1 MRIPAVAEALAR
13 WLAMLGGLA
22 LVAVTGLTVT
32 SIVGRALTR
41 QGLGPIPG
49 DFELVEALTAFAVF
63 AFLPWC
69 QLRRGHATVDVF
81 TRALPERA
89 NRAID
94 LAAELLMTLVVVL
107 IAWRLWHGMWDKLRY
122 HETTFILQFPL
133 WWSFAAAFAAAAA
146 GVLVSFCVVALRLRE
161 LLAVADDAAHDAGG
175 DAPGDAGGA
184 P

>member
-1 MRIPAVAEALAR
+1 MRIPAVAEGLACG
-13 WLAMLGGLA
+13 LAVLGGLA
-22 LVAVTGLTVT
+22 LLAVTGLTVV

-81 TRALPERA
+81 TRALPARV
-89 NRAID
+89 NRGID
-94 LAAELLMTLVVVL
+94 LAAELLMTLVVIL
-107 IAWRLWHGMWDKLRY
+107 IAWRLWYGMADKLRY

-133 WWSFAAAFAAAAA
+133 WWSFAAAFVAAAA
-146 GVLVSFCVVALRLRE
+146 GVLVSLHVLLLRLRE
-161 LLAVADDAAHDAGG
+161 FLVADDDADG
-175 DAPGDAGGA
+175 AGE
-184 P
+184 PS